1 MTPAPDTLESGAQ
14 PARAATKTVQ
24 PEAPPEASASDSGA
38 PLLASSDGVATLLQ
52 LIDPLDEPDFY
63 CVDVPGFGAGLDL
76 TAALS
81 AHTCKPGADDE
92 MFRPGEPLAGNLQ
105 MPAYRLCLEAAAA
118 ASGSELFLMECSE
131 STLQQFS
138 LDGNGALRLAATPLC
153 LTIAPGAGEPTGG
166 PSHLRRDLA
175 LEDCGAAPANRRSW
189 RLPGPGPA

>member
-1 MTPAPDTLESGAQ
+1 MTPTPDTLEPGDQ
-14 PARAATKTVQ
+14 PARAGTKAVR
-24 PEAPPEASASDSGA
+24 PEAPPEASASESQA

-52 LIDPLDEPDFY
+52 LIDPLDESEFY
-63 CVDVPGFGAGLDL
+63 CVDVPGFGARLDL

-105 MPAYRLCLEAAAA
+105 MPAYRLCLEAASSS
-118 ASGSELFLMECSE
+118 SGSELFLMECSD
-131 STLQQFS
+131 SALQQFS
-138 LDGNGALRLAATPLC
+138 LDGKGALRLVATPLC

-175 LEDCGAAPANRRSW
+175 LEDCDATPANRRSW

>member
-1 MTPAPDTLESGAQ
+1 MTPVPVPVAPGGQ
-14 PARAATKTVQ
+14 PARAAAKAVS
-24 PEAPPEASASDSGA
+24 PEAPPEASAPDS
-38 PLLASSDGVATLLQ
+38 PVLLLTGGGDVATLLQ

-76 TAALS
+76 AAALS

-118 ASGSELFLMECSE
+118 APGSELFLMECSD
-131 STLQQFS
+131 SALQQFS
-138 LDGNGALRLAATPLC
+138 LAGNGALRLAETPLC

-189 RLPGPGPA
+189 QMPGPT